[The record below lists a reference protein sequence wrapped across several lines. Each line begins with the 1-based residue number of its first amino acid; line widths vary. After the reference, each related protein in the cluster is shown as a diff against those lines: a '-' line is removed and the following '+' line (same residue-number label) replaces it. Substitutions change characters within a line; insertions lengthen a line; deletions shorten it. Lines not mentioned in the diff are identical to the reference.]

1 MAQFEIELTN
11 DFICSNSGLAFLGQ
25 LLDMM
30 EFNKQVEGLSKS
42 ASNLQIDDTEIL
54 RSYLGLLC
62 LGKNSYE
69 AIDDYKDD
77 EYFMQA
83 IGVDRLPSKESLRQR
98 LEQLSTPKAEAF
110 IRKFNLQPLK
120 RFGEYKA
127 ALDSGLIPVDFD
139 VTPMDNSKS
148 NKEGV
153 SNTYK
158 QHDGFAP
165 MMTYIGGTG
174 FMLNNQLREGKAHSN
189 CEGTSDYI
197 MQTMEYARSLT
208 KGQLLARLDSGND
221 SAENIVRLN
230 ALKWANFIIKK
241 NFRRED
247 TNEYMLY
254 ARGMASETETP
265 RPGKII
271 YHADRKI
278 QIVYADKNQKKH
290 KTTIRQ
296 VLRMSERTID
306 KHGHALLIPEIEI
319 EAWFTN
325 LSVDEF
331 TAKQVISLYADHGTS
346 EQFHSEYKT
355 DMDMER
361 LPSGKFETNSLIM
374 LLGML
379 AFNVL
384 RIIGQQSLKTGLIKR
399 KRKIQRIRI
408 RKVLQDIMYMAC
420 HFMIKYKRKTI
431 QLARCNAYALAFMMT
446 YKKIANT

>member
-1 MAQFEIELTN
+1 MAHFEIELTD

-25 LLDMM
+25 LLDLMG
-30 EFNKQVEGLSKS
+30 FDRQVEGLSKP
-42 ASNLQIDDTEIL
+42 ASNLQISDAEIL

-69 AIDDYKDD
+69 AINDYKDD

-83 IGVDRLPSKESLRQR
+83 IGVKRLPSKESLRQR
-98 LEQLSTPKAEAF
+98 LEQLSTHELEDF
-110 IRKFNLQPLK
+110 IRRFNLQPLK
-120 RFGEYKA
+120 RFAEYQT
-127 ALDSGLIPVDFD
+127 ALDSGLVPVDFD

-153 SNTYK
+153 SHTYK

-174 FMLNNQLREGKAHSN
+174 FMLNNQFREGKAHSN
-189 CEGTSDYI
+189 CKGTADYI

-208 KGQLLARLDSGND
+208 KGRLLARLDSGND
-221 SAENIVRLN
+221 STENIIRLSS
-230 ALKWANFIIKK
+230 LKGANFIVKK

-247 TNEYMLY
+247 TNQYILY
-254 ARGMASETETP
+254 ARGMATETEAP
-265 RPGKII
+265 RAGKM
-271 YHADRKI
+271 
-278 QIVYADKNQKKH
+278 VYYASRNVEVEYQDEGQKVY

-296 VLRMSERTID
+296 VLRLTQRTID
-306 KHGHALLIPEIEI
+306 KQGHALLIPETDI

-325 LSVDEF
+325 LPESI
-331 TAKQVISLYADHGTS
+331 TPKKVIALYADHGTS
-346 EQFHSEYKT
+346 EQFHSEFKT

-361 LPSGKFETNSLIM
+361 LPSGKFETNRLIM

-384 RIIGQQSLKTGLIKR
+384 RIIGQESLKTGLIKR
-399 KRKIQRIRI
+399 KRKVHRIRI

-420 HFMIKYKRKTI
+420 HYMIKYKRKTI

-446 YKKIANT
+446 YKKIAST